1 MAARSTDV
9 VFHNFADQFLMGL
22 EDGLNLGSCTDPWQP
37 PNGIAAEVTAA
48 EWRSEPDGF
57 LTGTEGH
64 VRYRI
69 GLAAKVGTR
78 ISAVSRT
85 PNNLDLFV
93 IGNNGVVYTSLWF
106 AVLNERRA

>member
-1 MAARSTDV
+1 MAARSIDV
-9 VFHNFADQFLMGL
+9 VFHNFTDQFLMEL

-37 PNGIAAEVTAA
+37 PNGIAAEVTA

-57 LTGTEGH
+57 LTGTEGR

-69 GLAAKVGTR
+69 GLAVKVGTR
-78 ISAVSRT
+78 ISAVSRIQ
-85 PNNLDLFV
+85 NNLDLFV